1 MRCITKG
8 LHFHIVIGV
17 PIVGSHEIRAIMS
30 RLPNQSES
38 AGECHIE
45 GESIQVGIEVET
57 RNNYSSLHR
66 KGNEKGKEKEGGGL
80 ITIDAS
86 LLELQLCALIPV
98 LRFDSP
104 QGCASRMGKNS
115 FTLIFSYG
123 FLMVFLLFS

>member
-104 QGCASRMGKNS
+104 RAVPREWVK
-115 FTLIFSYG
+115 TALRSY
-123 FLMVFLLFS
+123 FLMVFLWFS

>member
-1 MRCITKG
+1 MR
-8 LHFHIVIGV
+8 
-17 PIVGSHEIRAIMS
+17 
-30 RLPNQSES
+30 
-38 AGECHIE
+38 
-45 GESIQVGIEVET
+45 
-57 RNNYSSLHR
+57 
-66 KGNEKGKEKEGGGL
+66 KGKEKEGGGL

-123 FLMVFLLFS
+123 FLMVFLWFS